1 MEYGEYEQKKEDC
14 KEYGHSHPKIVK
26 HGLEFDNVANLNTKR
41 PLWLRATIDK
51 ENSEYNEH

>member
-1 MEYGEYEQKKEDC
+1 MNKKKEDC